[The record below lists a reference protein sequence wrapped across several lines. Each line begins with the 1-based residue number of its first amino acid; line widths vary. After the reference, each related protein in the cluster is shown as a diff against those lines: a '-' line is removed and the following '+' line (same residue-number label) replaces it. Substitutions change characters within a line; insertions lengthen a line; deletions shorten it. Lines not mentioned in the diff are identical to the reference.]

1 MIGSESKCIGWRA
14 RMEGYDDRKVE
25 SLLRAHLLRYPLMQP
40 EDVYKL
46 LFQAVMG
53 PVHALAD
60 PVSARLWLLSEMKAS
75 ATGPKEPLID
85 PISCGGP
92 MARVHLRPWLL
103 ADLDPDL
110 LFDAFAK
117 TPLSYHGSI
126 RRLETACQEAAA
138 WLRRRQAPIAE
149 AFDLLIPTLREP
161 GFPALRHSQ
170 GYRAAY
176 RPAYRVVDV
185 SLLNPEAIAAARH

>member
-1 MIGSESKCIGWRA
+1 
-14 RMEGYDDRKVE
+14 MEGNNDRKVE
-25 SLLRAHLLRYPLMQP
+25 SLLRVHLLRYPLMQA

-60 PVSARLWLLSEMKAS
+60 PASARLWLLSEMNA
-75 ATGPKEPLID
+75 AAAGPKEPLID
-85 PISCGGP
+85 PIACGGP

-110 LFDAFAK
+110 LFDAFAR
-117 TPLSYHGSI
+117 TPLSYRGSI
-126 RRLETACQEAAA
+126 HRLETACQEASV

-149 AFDLLIPTLREP
+149 AFDVLIPTLREP
-161 GFPALRHSQ
+161 GFPALRHSP

-176 RPAYRVVDV
+176 RPAYRVVDM
-185 SLLNPEAIAAARH
+185 SLLDSEAVDAASH